1 MVKINLLDINEDWVI
16 FDKGSDLSIKDKP
29 AKEERE
35 FSLESVDELFKT
47 SQTSKQPEPAIETR
61 PEEPKQSAP
70 KKIERSTASYSPQSG
85 YKTSVNEEESFDH
98 FPKGGKLLAVVV
110 VVALI
115 IAAALLYF
123 FVFAPKGEDKEVPAV
138 EAANEGQE
146 SDTSPAETTP
156 QTKPEVKP
164 AAKPELMNFYS
175 QNNAR
180 NNYNINLAQNLIKST
195 SGNVEIAL
203 MVLTGDQIQFS
214 VLADSK
220 DVLAGYQTTLKQQ
233 FSSAQLRLIDSYD
246 MNVSGRTKVGADF
259 ALSLKGPTS
268 SAPLAN
274 FTTIKSGDLQATFE
288 TLAKKYRL
296 GLQHFKKGK
305 SVRDG
310 QFNQTKFYFTVLGN
324 RDTIINFTKE
334 ATSSYPAISISKIAL
349 NPSGSGSFAAR
360 MNLILNEAR
369 MN

>member
-1 MVKINLLDINEDWVI
+1 MVKINLLDINEDRVI
-16 FDKGSDLSIKDKP
+16 LEKGSDLSIKDKP

-35 FSLESVDELFKT
+35 FSLESVDELFKN
-47 SQTSKQPEPAIETR
+47 SQPSKKPEPVIEAKPEKPKQP
-61 PEEPKQSAP
+61 AP
-70 KKIERSTASYSPQSG
+70 KKIERSTSTYSPQSG
-85 YKTSVNEEESFDH
+85 YKTNVNEEESFDH

-123 FVFAPKGEDKEVPAV
+123 FVFAQKGEDKEVPVV
-138 EAANEGQE
+138 EAANEAQE
-146 SDTSPAETTP
+146 SDTSPTETTP
-156 QTKPEVKP
+156 QTKPDVKP
-164 AAKPELMNFYS
+164 GAKPELMSFYS
-175 QNNAR
+175 QNNAK
-180 NNYNINLAQNLIKST
+180 NNYNINLAQNLIKSS

-214 VLADSK
+214 ILADSK
-220 DVLAGYQTTLKQQ
+220 DALAGYQTTLKQK

-246 MNVSGRTKVGADF
+246 MNVSGRMKVAADF
-259 ALSLKGPTS
+259 TLSLK
-268 SAPLAN
+268 APASGAQIAN
-274 FTTIKSGDLQATFE
+274 FRTIKSGDLQSTFE
-288 TLAKKYRL
+288 ALAKKHRL

-305 SVRDG
+305 SVREG
-310 QFNQTKFYFTVLGN
+310 QFNQIKFYFTVLGN
-324 RDTIINFTKE
+324 RDTIINFIKE

-349 NPSGSGSFAAR
+349 NPSGSSSFAAR